1 MSSPNSAVIKPEEPI
16 YWLFNILGTVV
27 RIDKTDTISN
37 FKLAEVESY
46 KIARKMS
53 WGILYEKHL

>member
-1 MSSPNSAVIKPEEPI
+1 MSSPNSAVTKPEEPI

-53 WGILYEKHL
+53 